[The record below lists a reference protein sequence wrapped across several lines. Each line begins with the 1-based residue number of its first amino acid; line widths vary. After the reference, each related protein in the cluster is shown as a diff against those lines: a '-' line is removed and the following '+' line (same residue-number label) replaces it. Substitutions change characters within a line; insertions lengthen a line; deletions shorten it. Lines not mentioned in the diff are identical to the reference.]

1 MIILLAKWL
10 IPDRENITS
19 PKVRQ
24 AYGTLC
30 GGVGIVLNL
39 LLFICKFFAGV
50 LSGSIAVTADAFNNL
65 SDAGS
70 SLITLIG
77 FRLAGKKPDP
87 GHPFGHG
94 RLEYL
99 SGLMVSIAILL
110 MGYEL
115 GRSSIGK
122 IITPDTVV
130 FSPLALMILLTSI
143 FVKLYMAYYNKKIGK
158 RIKSSAMRA
167 TATDS
172 LSDCLATS
180 VALVSMLV
188 SKWTGLQ
195 VDGYGGALVALFI
208 LYSGVNAAKETIAP
222 LLGEAPD
229 PELVVQIESL
239 VLSHKDIMGVHDL
252 VVHDYGPGRLM
263 ITLHAEVPANADMIA
278 THDVI
283 DNIECDLSDQLG
295 CHAVIHMDPV
305 ETDNIAVMSA
315 REQVAL
321 LVCELDPALSIHDF
335 RMVSGPTHVNIIF
348 DVVSPFSFRLT
359 DEQLKSQLR
368 EMIKKAYPTYKPI
381 ITVDKN
387 YTQ

>member
-1 MIILLAKWL
+1 M
-10 IPDRENITS
+10 
-19 PKVRQ
+19 
-24 AYGTLC
+24 
-30 GGVGIVLNL
+30 
-39 LLFICKFFAGV
+39 
-50 LSGSIAVTADAFNNL
+50 
-65 SDAGS
+65 
-70 SLITLIG
+70 
-77 FRLAGKKPDP
+77 
-87 GHPFGHG
+87 
-94 RLEYL
+94 
-99 SGLMVSIAILL
+99 
-110 MGYEL
+110 
-115 GRSSIGK
+115 
-122 IITPDTVV
+122 
-130 FSPLALMILLTSI
+130 
-143 FVKLYMAYYNKKIGK
+143 
-158 RIKSSAMRA
+158 
-167 TATDS
+167 
-172 LSDCLATS
+172 
-180 VALVSMLV
+180 
-188 SKWTGLQ
+188 
-195 VDGYGGALVALFI
+195 
-208 LYSGVNAAKETIAP
+208 
-222 LLGEAPD
+222 GEAPD

-381 ITVDKN
+381 ITVDKKLHAIKIN
-387 YTQ
+387 VFAGRPRRIAAVFAYFYIFHRIPISNVYFVSGITIF